1 MMSNDHTRRG
11 FMLGSAAAGG
21 AVLLDGL
28 LSGCGRN
35 GSSAADARHAS
46 GPPQRGG
53 RLRLGIIDGNQ
64 AGNLDV
70 HKPVGTGSTIR
81 GFALYSKLWEWSDD
95 MFPQLALAEFAEP
108 NADASAWTIRLR
120 KGLEFHNG
128 KTITADDVIFSIRR
142 ITDPK
147 LASPYG
153 ATVSMVDRD
162 RVAKLDDRTV
172 RIPFKNGIGFLALA
186 DTWVNFGGIVPPDYD
201 PIHNPVGAGPF
212 KVKDFRPGQR
222 SLFTRF
228 ENYFRTG
235 TPYPDELEIIDF
247 KDQVS
252 RYEALLSGQI
262 DMANAVAPE
271 QVPLFQGES
280 RAWLLVSKTNWW
292 RGFNLNTAKPPFND
306 PRVRQAFRLLADRQ
320 DLVQRVLY
328 GHGRIANDLY
338 APHDPTFDHSIP
350 QRPYDPDL
358 ARHLLREAGVDKLA
372 VELVTDSVGS
382 SSSLV
387 FAEQARK
394 LGIDITVKQ
403 VDAATY
409 NGPLKN
415 DWAMSSA
422 GTLGHPYL
430 AAAIGNDG
438 PLSQNNRSNFHD
450 PRFDELIYE
459 ALRQPDLKKRTPL
472 AHEAQQIQYDHGGL
486 LIWGF
491 QDALD
496 GISPKVGGI
505 HAEHSHFPTWRF
517 DRLWLN
523 A

>member
-1 MMSNDHTRRG
+1 MILNDRRG
-11 FMLGSAAAGG
+11 FILSSAAVGGSA
-21 AVLLDGL
+21 LLGGL
-28 LSGCGRN
+28 LSGCHRIPAVGGRH
-35 GSSAADARHAS
+35 DA
-46 GPPQRGG
+46 GPPRRGG

-64 AGNLDV
+64 AGNLDA

-81 GFALYSKLWEWSDD
+81 GFALYSKLWEWNDD

-108 NADASAWTIRLR
+108 NADASVWTIRLL

-128 KTITADDVIFSIRR
+128 KTITSDDVIFSIRR

-147 LASPYG
+147 LASPNG
-153 ATVSMVDRD
+153 ATVSLVDRD
-162 RVAKLDDRTV
+162 KVVKLDERTV
-172 RIPFKNGIGFLALA
+172 RIPIKNGMGFLALP
-186 DTWVNFGGIVPPDYD
+186 DTWVNFGAIVPTDYH
-201 PIHNPVGAGPF
+201 PVTNPVGAGPY
-212 KVKDFRPGQR
+212 KLKDFHPGQR

-228 ENYFRTG
+228 DNYFREG
-235 TPYPDELEIIDF
+235 KPYPDELEIIDF

-262 DMANAVAPE
+262 DMANAIAPE
-271 QVPLFQGES
+271 QVPQLQNES

-292 RGFNLNTAKPPFND
+292 RGFNLNTEKAPFND
-306 PRVRQAFRLLADRQ
+306 VRVRQAFRLLADRQ
-320 DLVQRVLY
+320 DLVQRVLRGQ
-328 GHGRIANDLY
+328 GHTGNDLY
-338 APHDPTFDHSIP
+338 APHDPTFDHAIP
-350 QRPYDPDL
+350 QRPHDPDQ
-358 ARHLLREAGVDKLA
+358 ARRLLREAGIDKLSL
-372 VELVTDSVGS
+372 ELVTDAIGS

-394 LGIDITVKQ
+394 LGIDIAVKQ
-403 VDAATY
+403 VDNATFA
-409 NGPLKN
+409 GPLKN
-415 DWAMSSA
+415 SWTMSSA
-422 GTLGHPYL
+422 GTIGHPYL

-438 PLSQNNRSNFHD
+438 PLSQNNRTNFKD
-450 PRFDELIYE
+450 PRFDELIIQ
-459 ALRQPDLKKRTPL
+459 ALRQPDLQKRTPL
-472 AHEAQQIQYDHGGL
+472 VHEAEQIQYDRGGL

-505 HAEHSHFPTWRF
+505 HAERSHFPTWRF